1 MTQVANATDVGSFIS
16 ALESARV
23 GIRRGLSGL
32 AADAQKIAH
41 ANVDSAHQ
49 VSDLSDALVQFAMEP
64 MDLTPDE
71 INQLTLREMQTWT
84 KIVREQNIK
93 IGQ

>member
-1 MTQVANATDVGSFIS
+1 MTQVANATDVGAFIS

-23 GIRRGLSGL
+23 GISRGLSGL

-49 VSDLSDALVQFAMEP
+49 VSDLSDALVQSLIDRTQVQASARDMRSV
-64 MDLTPDE
+64 DQSLGTL
-71 INQLTLREMQTWT
+71 INV
-84 KIVREQNIK
+84 KA
-93 IGQ
+93 

>member
-41 ANVDSAHQ
+41 ANVDPDHQ
-49 VSDLSDALVQFAMEP
+49 VSDHSDALVQSLIDRTQLQASARVMRTV
-64 MDLTPDE
+64 DQTLGTI
-71 INQLTLREMQTWT
+71 INV
-84 KIVREQNIK
+84 KA
-93 IGQ
+93 

>member
-23 GIRRGLSGL
+23 GIRRGLAGL

-41 ANVDSAHQ
+41 ANVDRDHQ
-49 VSDLSDALVQFAMEP
+49 VSDLSDALVQSLI
-64 MDLTPDE
+64 DRTPVQASARVMRTVDQTLGTI
-71 INQLTLREMQTWT
+71 INV
-84 KIVREQNIK
+84 KA
-93 IGQ
+93 